1 MSGNDGW
8 TSVKYSIFFS
18 ISDSGTF
25 SDAASSITLEIRN
38 CFASTE
44 SIYRLL
50 FSMLPCVLLWLSFC
64 SLPENRRTDTHA
76 RRSFLDGHLE
86 VMRHAHREHVHA
98 NARHL
103 APSDRVAQFAQLSK
117 ERSCALGIVGEWRNC
132 HETTKLQ
139 SLQSWRCQ
147 QQ

>member
-1 MSGNDGW
+1 MARRKRLPAQSKSKNLI
-8 TSVKYSIFFS
+8 TSSV
-18 ISDSGTF
+18 
-25 SDAASSITLEIRN
+25 
-38 CFASTE
+38 
-44 SIYRLL
+44 
-50 FSMLPCVLLWLSFC
+50 LPCVLLWLSFC

-103 APSDRVAQFAQLSK
+103 APRDRVAQFAQLLK
-117 ERSCALGIVGEWRNC
+117 EGSCALGIVGEWRNC